1 MASVFTNPKATTL
14 ESGFMPWYS
23 SDPNQFYS
31 AYQNLSQHESEA
43 MYRQFPMGKMIIDA
57 QTRMVIG
64 KGLTPMSSPETDIT
78 GWDQE
83 TTARFTRQAEAYF
96 RLVTGSRNFDWYG
109 KNDFKQLQ
117 QIAFRNILIEGDTL
131 VHRGFRRL
139 RNKSTAPY
147 LQLISGRMVTQNY
160 REDNKRMTGGVYIDP
175 DTGRETAYA
184 VRIIGED
191 LMDTLATR
199 IVRRYNPRTGRL
211 EFDLIQLQKSDP
223 ALVRGIPLLT
233 ALRGSILGLG
243 KYQDNHLLQSIVQN
257 MFSVFIEKEED
268 TEGPTLKNKLA
279 GVGGSPDPID
289 PGKINL
295 GAGNVVP
302 LNPKEHAVLVQRQ
315 AQGEDYSKY
324 LTANIEIIA
333 GACGLSAETVL
344 NRYNASFSA
353 SRATIASTEKNNE
366 ILREEFV
373 QKFCEPVWEQVVD
386 TGVLQG
392 FIEAPGY
399 LEDGVIRRAA
409 LATTWA
415 GPTPAQ
421 VDPVK
426 EVNAYIAAIKAGLC
440 THEYAIRRL
449 YGMDV
454 EEVVERLAKERADY
468 ERHGINVE
476 NVLVPDAQEPDQEPD
491 TTGDTDEEQ

>member
-1 MASVFTNPKATTL
+1 MATPYTNPKATTL
-14 ESGFMPWYS
+14 ESSFMPWYS

-31 AYQNLSQHESEA
+31 AYQNMSQHESEA
-43 MYRQFPMGKMIIDA
+43 MYRQFPLGKMIIDA

-64 KGLTPMSSPETDIT
+64 KGLTPMSAPESDIT
-78 GWDQE
+78 KWDRE
-83 TTARFTRQAEAYF
+83 TTERFTRQAEAYW
-96 RLVTGSRNFDWYG
+96 RLVTGSRNYDWYG

-117 QIAFRNILIEGDTL
+117 QIAFKNILIEGDTL
-131 VHRGFRRL
+131 VHRGFRKL
-139 RNKSTAPY
+139 RGGLTVPY

-160 REDNKRMTGGVYIDP
+160 RVDNQNMTGGVYIDP
-175 DTGRETAYA
+175 NTGRETAYA
-184 VRIIGED
+184 IRIIGQD
-191 LMDTLATR
+191 LEDTLATR
-199 IVRRYNPRTGRL
+199 MVKRYNPRTGRL

-223 ALVRGIPLLT
+223 GLIRGIPLLT

-243 KYQDNHLLQSIVQN
+243 KYQDNHLLQSVVQN

-268 TEGPTLKNKLA
+268 TEGPKLLDKLA
-279 GVGGSPDPID
+279 GVGATPDPID

-295 GAGNVVP
+295 RSGNVIP
-302 LNPKEHAVLVQRQ
+302 LNPKEHAVVVQRQ

-324 LTANIEIIA
+324 VTANIEIIA

-353 SRATIASTEKNNE
+353 SRATIAATEKNNE
-366 ILREEFV
+366 ILREEFI
-373 QKFCEPVWEQVVD
+373 QKFCEPVWEQIID

-392 FIEAPGY
+392 HIEAPGY
-399 LEDGVIRRAA
+399 LEDPMLRKAA
-409 LATTWA
+409 LATTWT

-426 EVNAYIAAIKAGLC
+426 EVNAYIAAIGAGLC

-454 EEVVERLAKERADY
+454 EEVTERLAKEKADY
-468 ERHGINVE
+468 ESKGITVN
-476 NVLVPDAQEPDQEPD
+476 NVLIPQTAPEEETPN
-491 TTGDTDEEQ
+491 EEQ